1 MSAILDFKMAALH
14 YMAASRSTFVVILG
28 SNDMIL
34 GLRESHSDPVR
45 TVYGEGDYDEGC
57 DDAIQTEDAASVME
71 GEVTSQSLRS
81 RHGRHFVGVARHNA
95 LS

>member
-14 YMAASRSTFVVILG
+14 YVAASRSTFVVILG

-34 GLRESHSDPVR
+34 GLRENHSDPVR

-57 DDAIQTEDAASVME
+57 DDAMQREDCNGGLSDVTESMA
-71 GEVTSQSLRS
+71 VTTRS
-81 RHGRHFVGVARHNA
+81 PFCGCSAT
-95 LS
+95 